1 MTEQPTPDYSLL
13 SDEQIEALN
22 EAQREIYL
30 KLAPSDQEF
39 FAQNF
44 QPISLGKAL
53 ERKWEIMQSRL
64 ALDEHDRHVRE
75 RYAEIAASYSAE
87 SGLSAGDITGGVAG
101 AAGIA
106 GLVGLGTLAAKI
118 APEGKA
124 EWRGVTPRDLVSPLV
139 STFAR
144 QERTDIRFE
153 SPNTEGVVHGVVLL
167 RTGRG
172 MLPAIDIN
180 LTPLA
185 DAIEV
190 KISKVSKESLI
201 QTFKEGGGNL
211 IELAKDALWIGT
223 RRRGIGS
230 LLDLAGQVMEH
241 GSEIARTVS
250 DLDLEDKAWEAV
262 QRAAEPLQTIYDEKS
277 LILKD
282 TRLKLEM
289 AWDDYISCPRC
300 RVEFGAEDVECR
312 VCGAE
317 RPHMPAEPDP
327 RKPAVT

>member
-1 MTEQPTPDYSLL
+1 MTEQLNSDYSPL
-13 SDEQIEALN
+13 SDDQVEALN
-22 EAQREIYL
+22 EAQREIFL
-30 KLAPSDQEF
+30 RLVPSDQEF

-53 ERKWEIMQSRL
+53 ERKWEIIQSRL
-64 ALDEHDRHVRE
+64 ALDEYDRHLRE
-75 RYAEIAASYSAE
+75 RYLEIAANSMAE
-87 SGLSAGDITGGVAG
+87 SGLSGGDIASGAAG

-118 APEGKA
+118 APKGKA
-124 EWRGVTPRDLVSPLV
+124 EWRGVTPRDLVGPLV

-144 QERTDIRFE
+144 HERTDIRFE
-153 SPNTEGVVHGVVLL
+153 SPNAEGVVHGVVLL

-172 MLPAIDIN
+172 MLPALDIN
-180 LTPLA
+180 LTPLQ

-201 QTFKEGGGNL
+201 QTFKEGSGNL

-223 RRRGIGS
+223 RRGGIGS

-241 GSEIARTVS
+241 GSEIAHTVN
-250 DLDLEDKAWEAV
+250 DLDLEDKAWKAV
-262 QRAAEPLQTIYDEKS
+262 QVAAEPLQTIYDEKF
-277 LILKD
+277 LIIKD
-282 TRLKLEM
+282 ARLKLEM

-300 RVEFGAEDVECR
+300 RVEFGADDVECR

-317 RPHMPAEPDP
+317 RPQMPAEPDP
-327 RKPAVT
+327 RKPAVS